1 MLASAPANLP
11 QKLISAHLLPS
22 SLLEVV
28 ENALQGEGNACGVG
42 DVEKGRAELFEHEV
56 CLEHRIHIASVS
68 LIHKACEFCSSCA
81 FLPVKALV

>member
-28 ENALQGEGNACGVG
+28 ENALQGEGDACGVG
-42 DVEKGRAELFEHEV
+42 DVEKGERNFLSMKYV
-56 CLEHRIHIASVS
+56 WST
-68 LIHKACEFCSSCA
+68 EFI
-81 FLPVKALV
+81 